1 MEHTHEGTVAHHT
14 VLQNDL
20 DKYAPEASGKMVVRK
35 IPVLGKYRKQPA
47 VDGSE
52 KEPNTYQ
59 GNYHKNRLRRA
70 AHEEGSACYKRD
82 ECSDPGN
89 VLA

>member
-52 KEPNTYQ
+52 KEPNT
-59 GNYHKNRLRRA
+59 A
-70 AHEEGSACYKRD
+70 
-82 ECSDPGN
+82 
-89 VLA
+89 